1 MDSEML
7 GGSYINALKDLLTTP
22 GEESDSDDDFKVCG

>member
-7 GGSYINALKDLLTTP
+7 GGSCVNALKDLLTLP
-22 GEESDSDDDFKVCG
+22 AEDSDSDDDFKV